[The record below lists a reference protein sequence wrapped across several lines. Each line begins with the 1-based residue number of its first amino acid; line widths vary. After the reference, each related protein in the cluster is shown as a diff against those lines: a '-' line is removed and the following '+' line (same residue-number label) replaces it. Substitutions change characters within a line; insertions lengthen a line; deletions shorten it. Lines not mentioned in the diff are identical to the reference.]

1 MKVGLFWSESHPL
14 HPKQRCAYGKS
25 LKVFFCK
32 MLKHINILR
41 AWMMVLHKY
50 DNDDVYRLLLYMQQ
64 VSLDAKLS

>member
-1 MKVGLFWSESHPL
+1 
-14 HPKQRCAYGKS
+14 
-25 LKVFFCK
+25 